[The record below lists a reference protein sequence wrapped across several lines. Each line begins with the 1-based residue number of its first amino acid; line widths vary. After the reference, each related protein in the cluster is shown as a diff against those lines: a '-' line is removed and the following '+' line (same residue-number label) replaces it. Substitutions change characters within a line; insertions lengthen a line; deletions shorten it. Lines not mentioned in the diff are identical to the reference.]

1 MIHRNRQNGFTLA
14 ELLVSVAVASIVL
27 TVAAPS
33 WESLTLNN
41 RQVTSVNE
49 LVGLF
54 HFARTEAVT
63 RNRQVTL
70 CPSADG
76 ANCAATPWQ
85 SGAIVFIDS
94 DNDRAVGPGE
104 TILRVSS
111 ALDAVDISTA
121 NFAQVLVFRSNGR
134 ISTGVVGVNS
144 GQFTL
149 CDRRGAE
156 HARVIVMEISGRP
169 HASGKQ
175 ADGSDPTC

>member
-1 MIHRNRQNGFTLA
+1 MIHRNRQHGFTLA
-14 ELLVSVAVASIVL
+14 ELLVSIAVASIVL

-33 WESLTLNN
+33 YEGLTLNN
-41 RQVTSVNE
+41 RQVSSVNE
-49 LVGLF
+49 LVALF

-63 RNRQVTL
+63 RNRQITL

-85 SGAIVFIDS
+85 SGAIVFVDS
-94 DNDRAVGPGE
+94 DNDRIVDPGE

-111 ALDAVDISTA
+111 ALNGVDVATV
-121 NFAQVLVFRSNGR
+121 NFDQVLVYRSNGR
-134 ISTGVVGVNS
+134 ITTGVVGVNS